1 MKNMVMMLSVAT
13 ASTAFSGGL
22 KLNAFFTDHAVL
34 QRERPVPVW
43 GTAAPGTTVK
53 VAFAGQEKTT
63 KTDAKGDWRVDLDP
77 MPASKE
83 GRDLTVAEVKGGEV
97 EQSNDQAILR
107 DILVGEVWLAAGQ
120 SNMAQP
126 VWGGSPYFRDRDGLL
141 SVRMQRHADIRYVK
155 VDPERPGRS
164 AEPARQPKPMPWRR
178 FLPDEVVAP
187 DTPLI
192 GYRPL
197 SAVAYY
203 FALELH
209 HALDVPVA
217 VVDTSLG
224 GSPIEQWI
232 SQEGYASR
240 PDLADVDPKQRS
252 LLWNGMVADFAPY
265 AIRGVLWYQGCSNAT
280 KPEGYCSK
288 MHALYHGMKTAFEQ
302 KDLPLIFVQLT
313 LFGHEDRFRLQLEQA
328 KFAQEEPNASMV
340 TTTDVQ
346 EQNTIHPLKKR
357 VIGRRLASRAFD
369 RCYGGG
375 NPMADAA
382 YPVSCV
388 AVSNRLVVTFAN
400 VRAFWGNGI
409 GVEVAGRDGV
419 YRPGKISTPVQYASK
434 RRENRELGDVFA
446 DGNRLAFES
455 EEVAEPVSV
464 RYLCKNKAYGALL
477 WSDDTLPVGPFEIS
491 VPKGAGSGK

>member
-1 MKNMVMMLSVAT
+1 MMKKTILAAT
-13 ASTAFSGGL
+13 TFVSFAGFSGEL
-22 KLNAFFTDHAVL
+22 RLNAFFTDHAVL

-43 GTAAPGTTVK
+43 GTAEPGEAVK
-53 VAFAGQEKTT
+53 VAFAGQEKTV
-63 KTDAKGDWRVDLDP
+63 KADAKGDWRVDLDP
-77 MPASKE
+77 LPASKE
-83 GRDLTVAEVKGGEV
+83 GRDLSVSTSA
-97 EQSNDQAILR
+97 ATLHLT

-126 VWGGSPYFRDRDGLL
+126 VWGGAPSFRDRDGLL

-155 VDPERPGRS
+155 VDPECPGKS
-164 AEPARQPKPMPWRR
+164 AKPARQPKPMPWRR

-187 DTPLI
+187 GAPLI

-209 HALDVPVA
+209 HALDVPIG

-265 AIRGVLWYQGCSNAT
+265 AIRGALWYQGCSNAT

-288 MHALYHGMKTAFEQ
+288 MHALYHGLKTAFEQ
-302 KDLPLIFVQLT
+302 KGLPLIFVQLP
-313 LFGHEDRFRLQLEQA
+313 LFGCEDRFRLQLEQA
-328 KFAQEEPNASMV
+328 KFAQEEPNASMI
-340 TTTDVQ
+340 TTTDIQ
-346 EQNTIHPLKKR
+346 EQHTLHPLKKR
-357 VIGRRLASRAFD
+357 PIGRRLAARAWD

-375 NPMADAA
+375 NPKANAA
-382 YPVSCV
+382 YPVSCQ
-388 AVSNRLVVTFAN
+388 AVSNQIVVTFAN
-400 VRAFWGNGI
+400 ARAFWGNGI

-419 YRPGKISTPVQYASK
+419 YKPGKISTPVQYASK
-434 RRENRELGDVFA
+434 RKDNRELGDVFA

-455 EEVAEPVSV
+455 KDVAEPVSV
-464 RYLCKNKAYGALL
+464 RYLCKDKAYGALL
-477 WSDDTLPVGPFEIS
+477 WSDDTMPVGPFEIS
-491 VPKGAGSGK
+491 LHGVKVPEK